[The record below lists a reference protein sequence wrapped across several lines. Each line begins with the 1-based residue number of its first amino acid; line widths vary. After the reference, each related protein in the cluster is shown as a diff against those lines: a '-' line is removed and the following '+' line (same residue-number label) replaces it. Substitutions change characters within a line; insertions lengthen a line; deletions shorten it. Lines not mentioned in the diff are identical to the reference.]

1 MVYNLGVLYVC
12 VNSALRYSRGVGSFW
27 TGSSEGDWGVWEH
40 WEGTEDIKIVGIC
53 LLEFHLSY
61 FMNACLIH
69 LSFTHTLWC
78 RALLCHL
85 L

>member
-27 TGSSEGDWGVWEH
+27 TGSSEGDWEVWEH

-61 FMNACLIH
+61 FMCTPDPLELHPRLAVSSIIELN
-69 LSFTHTLWC
+69 
-78 RALLCHL
+78 R
-85 L
+85 